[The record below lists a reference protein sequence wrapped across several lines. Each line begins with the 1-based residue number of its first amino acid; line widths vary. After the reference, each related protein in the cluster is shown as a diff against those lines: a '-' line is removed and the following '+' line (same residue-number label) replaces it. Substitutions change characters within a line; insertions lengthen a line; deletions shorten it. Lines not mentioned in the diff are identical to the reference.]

1 MSQSQA
7 AVPKDGGTLPRELA
21 NFLVELS
28 IAMHKT
34 AIYPAR
40 HPLLE
45 AAVHGVE
52 RKLAG
57 LLRERPTLSIG
68 VARRQLIIEGVATDP
83 NHPLL
88 RELAQRFHRHHLG
101 ALRFSTGVTGEE
113 VADVLATVAASADA
127 AQHGAPAG
135 LGPPDGLTKWPH
147 IRLFPLTY
155 EQLQL
160 LQGEDEGQ
168 SGGPGDGTRAAQ
180 LWIGLARAALMAE
193 TNAAAAGASA
203 DPENVASDPESVA
216 KAIDEHQSD
225 EGYDQVIVGYL
236 LQIAQELNS
245 SEDGAG
251 EAPALQ
257 ARVSRMV
264 ASLDPRTLRRLLA
277 MGGDLTQR
285 KRFVSD
291 AARGMKP
298 NAVIDLVRAAAESSN
313 QTISHSLLR
322 MFNKLAVHAEQ
333 NTGGMGVEA
342 ESALRDNVQRLI
354 GNWGL
359 ADPNPDQYTAALEN
373 MSRTAPSAEG
383 SDEGAA
389 LEAERVVQM
398 SLETGAVGDMVWQA
412 VDQLVSEGRTA
423 ELLDLVDSAPDER
436 SASAIRSRTATQDNL
451 RHALDGQHAETGLA
465 ARMAKSLGLAAAEP
479 LLDALD
485 TLPEADER
493 AARGLSDLLIAVGAD
508 GGEAIAARIPLA
520 SWATQRRLLAI
531 LARLPV
537 LPEEFVPADF
547 TMHPDERVR
556 MEALRLMLMRDSHRE
571 RALRTAIADSD
582 EKMLRLGLTAA
593 LDSCPASVVPGIL
606 RRLSDRDLAP
616 EPRVLAIRVL
626 AASKSRTA
634 LDYLLALTVR
644 KRRIWGRRLA
654 PKSPEVLAA
663 LGGLAQHWSE
673 DSRAKSVIA
682 LAERHTDTEMRAIV
696 AAGGKK
702 R

>member
-7 AVPKDGGTLPRELA
+7 AVSKDAGSLPRELA
-21 NFLVELS
+21 DFLVELS

-34 AIYPAR
+34 AIYPRR

-45 AAVHGVE
+45 SAVAGVE
-52 RKLAG
+52 RRLSN
-57 LLRERPTLSIG
+57 LLRDRPTLSIG

-101 ALRFSTGVTGEE
+101 ALRFSTGVTAAE
-113 VADVLATVAASADA
+113 VSDVLATVGASTET
-127 AQHGAPAG
+127 AQQGKPVG
-135 LGPPDGLTKWPH
+135 LGPLEELSKWPH
-147 IRLFPLTY
+147 VKLFPLTY

-160 LQGEDEGQ
+160 LNEEDETA
-168 SGGPGDGTRAAQ
+168 SEGGGSTRAAQ
-180 LWIGLARAALMAE
+180 LWIGLARAAMMAE
-193 TNAAAAGASA
+193 TNAAAGTTGEH
-203 DPENVASDPESVA
+203 PVESDPEAVA
-216 KAIDEHQSD
+216 RAIDEHQSD

-236 LQIAQELNS
+236 LQIAQELNT
-245 SEDGAG
+245 AG
-251 EAPALQ
+251 EGGSEAPALQ

-333 NTGGMGVEA
+333 NTGGMAVEA
-342 ESALRDNVQRLI
+342 EAALRDNVQRLI

-359 ADPNPDQYTAALEN
+359 DDPNPDQYTTALDN
-373 MSRTAPSAEG
+373 MSRTAPSADTADTDAE
-383 SDEGAA
+383 

-398 SLETGAVGDMVWQA
+398 SLETGAVGDIVWRA
-412 VDQLVSEGRTA
+412 VDRLVAEGRAA
-423 ELLDLVDSAPDER
+423 ELLDLADGAPVER
-436 SASAIRSRTATQDNL
+436 SAAAVRARAATQDSL
-451 RHALDGQHAETGLA
+451 RRALDQQPMDTALA
-465 ARMAKSLGLAAAEP
+465 ARMTKSLGLAAAEP
-479 LLDALD
+479 LLDAFE
-485 TLPEADER
+485 TLGEADER
-493 AARGLSDLLIAVGAD
+493 PARALTDLLVSL
-508 GGEAIAARIPLA
+508 GGDAGESIAARLPLA
-520 SWATQRRLLAI
+520 SWTTQRRLLTV
-531 LARLPV
+531 LSRLPL
-537 LPEEFVPADF
+537 LPEGFVPSDF
-547 TMHPDERVR
+547 TLHPDERVR
-556 MEALRLMLMRDSHRE
+556 MEALRLMLMRDAHRE
-571 RALRTAIADSD
+571 RALRSAIADSD
-582 EKMLRLGLTAA
+582 EKMMRLGLTAA
-593 LDSCPASVVPGIL
+593 LENCPASVVPVIL
-606 RRLSDRDLAP
+606 RRLSDRDLGT

-626 AASKSRTA
+626 AASKTRTA
-634 LDYLLALTVR
+634 LDHLLALAVR
-644 KRRIWGRRLA
+644 KRRFWGHRLA

-663 LGGLAQHWSE
+663 LSGLAQHWGE
-673 DSRAKSVIA
+673 DGRAKSAIA
-682 LAERHTDTEMRAIV
+682 LAERHTDTEVRATV

>member
-7 AVPKDGGTLPRELA
+7 AVSKADATLPRELA
-21 NFLVELS
+21 DFLVELS

-40 HPLLE
+40 HPLLSS
-45 AAVHGVE
+45 AVSGVE

-88 RELAQRFHRHHLG
+88 RELAERFHRHHLG
-101 ALRFSTGVTGEE
+101 ALRFSTGVTAAE
-113 VADVLATVAASADA
+113 VTDVLATVAASADSA
-127 AQHGAPAG
+127 LQGKPVG
-135 LGPPDGLTKWPH
+135 LGPAEGLTRWAH
-147 IRLFPLTY
+147 VRLFPLTY

-160 LQGEDEGQ
+160 MEGEENAAAE
-168 SGGPGDGTRAAQ
+168 SGDSTRAAQ

-193 TNAAAAGASA
+193 TNAAAAAAGGAPAPDIVA
-203 DPENVASDPESVA
+203 DDPESVA

-236 LQIAQELNS
+236 LQIAQELNAAG
-245 SEDGAG
+245 EGAG

-322 MFNKLAVHAEQ
+322 MFNKLAVHAER

-359 ADPNPDQYTAALEN
+359 DDPNPDQYTAALDN
-373 MSRTAPSAEG
+373 MSRATPNAEG
-383 SDEGAA
+383 PDADGGR

-398 SLETGAVGDMVWQA
+398 SLETGAVGEMVWKA

-423 ELLDLVDSAPDER
+423 DLLDMVEGAPAER
-436 SASAIRSRTATQDNL
+436 SASLIRARTATQDNL
-451 RHALDGQHAETGLA
+451 RRSLDGQKVEMELA

-485 TLPEADER
+485 KLAEADER
-493 AARGLSDLLIAVGAD
+493 NARGLSDLLVSLGTDA
-508 GGEAIAARIPLA
+508 GEAIAGRIPLA
-520 SWATQRRLLAI
+520 SWTTQRRLLTI

-537 LPEEFVPADF
+537 LPEGFVPSDF

-556 MEALRLMLMRDSHRE
+556 MEALRLMLMRESHRE
-571 RALRTAIADSD
+571 RALRIAIADSD
-582 EKMLRLGLTAA
+582 EKMLRLGLSSA
-593 LDSCPASVVPGIL
+593 LESCPASVVPGIL
-606 RRLSDRDLAP
+606 RRLGDLAP
-616 EPRVLAIRVL
+616 EARVLAIRVL
-626 AASKSRTA
+626 AASKTRTA
-634 LDYLLALTVR
+634 LDHLLALTVR
-644 KRRIWGRRLA
+644 KRRFWGQRLA
-654 PKSPEVLAA
+654 QKSPEVLAA
-663 LGGLAQHWSE
+663 LGGLAQHWGD
-673 DSRAKSVIA
+673 DSRAKTVIA
-682 LAERHTDTEMRAIV
+682 LAARHTDTEIRAVV
-696 AAGGKK
+696 ASGGKK

>member
-7 AVPKDGGTLPRELA
+7 AVSKEGASLPRELA
-21 NFLVELS
+21 DFLVELS

-34 AIYPAR
+34 AIYPRR

-45 AAVHGVE
+45 SAVAGVE
-52 RKLAG
+52 RKLSH

-101 ALRFSTGVTGEE
+101 ALRFTAGVTAAE
-113 VADVLATVAASADA
+113 VSDVLATVGASAEA
-127 AQHGAPAG
+127 AQQGKPVG
-135 LGPPDGLTKWPH
+135 LGPPEGLAKWPH
-147 IRLFPLTY
+147 VRLFPLTY

-160 LQGEDEGQ
+160 IQGEDDTPGE
-168 SGGPGDGTRAAQ
+168 SGGSTRAAQ
-180 LWIGLARAALMAE
+180 LWIGLARAAMMAE
-193 TNAAAAGASA
+193 TTAAASSAG
-203 DPENVASDPESVA
+203 DPQAIESDPEAVA
-216 KAIDEHQSD
+216 RAIDEHQSD
-225 EGYDQVIVGYL
+225 EAYDQVIVGYL
-236 LQIAQELNS
+236 LQIAQELNATG
-245 SEDGAG
+245 EAGG

-322 MFNKLAVHAEQ
+322 MFNKLAVHAER
-333 NTGGMGVEA
+333 NTGGMAVEA

-359 ADPNPDQYTAALEN
+359 DDPNPDQYTAALDN
-373 MSRTAPSAEG
+373 MSRTAPNADVGDTE
-383 SDEGAA
+383 AV

-412 VDQLVSEGRTA
+412 VDQLVADGRTG
-423 ELLDLVDSAPDER
+423 ELLDLAEGAPVER
-436 SASAIRSRTATQDNL
+436 SAAAIRARAATQDNL
-451 RHALDGQHAETGLA
+451 RRALDGQRMDAALA
-465 ARMAKSLGLAAAEP
+465 TRMTKSLGLAAAEP

-485 TLPEADER
+485 TLGDADER
-493 AARGLSDLLIAVGAD
+493 NARTLTDLLVSLGSDA
-508 GGEAIAARIPLA
+508 GEAIAARLPLA
-520 SWATQRRLLAI
+520 SWGTQRRLLVV
-531 LARLPV
+531 LSRLPV
-537 LPEEFVPADF
+537 LPDGFVPSDF

-556 MEALRLMLMRDSHRE
+556 MEALRVMLMRDAHRE
-571 RALRTAIADSD
+571 RALRVAIADSD
-582 EKMLRLGLTAA
+582 EKMMRLGLTAA
-593 LDSCPASVVPGIL
+593 LENCPASVVPVIL
-606 RRLSDRDLAP
+606 RRLSDKDLGT
-616 EPRVLAIRVL
+616 EPRVLALRVL
-626 AASKSRTA
+626 AASRTRTA
-634 LDYLLALTVR
+634 LDHLLGLAIR
-644 KRRIWGRRLA
+644 KRRFWGHRLA
-654 PKSPEVLAA
+654 PKSPEVVAA
-663 LGGLAQHWSE
+663 LSGLAQHWA
-673 DSRAKSVIA
+673 DDPRARSAIA
-682 LAERHTDTEMRAIV
+682 LAERHTDTEIRAIV
-696 AAGGKK
+696 AVGGKK

>member
-7 AVPKDGGTLPRELA
+7 AVAKDGAALPRELA
-21 NFLVELS
+21 DFLVELS

-34 AIYPAR
+34 AIYPPR

-45 AAVHGVE
+45 RAVDGVAA
-52 RKLAG
+52 KLAG
-57 LLRERPTLSIG
+57 LLRGRPTLSIG

-101 ALRFSTGVTGEE
+101 ALRFNAGVMAGEI
-113 VADVLATVAASADA
+113 ADVLATVAASADA
-127 AQHGAPAG
+127 AQQGTPVG
-135 LGPPDGLTKWPH
+135 LGPPEGLTRWEH
-147 IRLFPLTY
+147 VRLFPLTY

-160 LQGEDEGQ
+160 LEGDED
-168 SGGPGDGTRAAQ
+168 SGGEGTGGTRAAQ

-193 TNAAAAGASA
+193 TNAAAASGAPEA
-203 DPENVASDPESVA
+203 DVPDDPEAVAR
-216 KAIDEHQSD
+216 AIDEHQSD

-236 LQIAQELNS
+236 LQIAEELNAKK
-245 SEDGAG
+245 DGAT

-277 MGGDLTQR
+277 MGGDLGQR

-291 AARGMKP
+291 AAQGMKP

-322 MFNKLAVHAEQ
+322 MFNKLAVHSEQ
-333 NTGGMGVEA
+333 NTGGMGLEA

-359 ADPNPDQYTAALEN
+359 DDPNPDQYTAALET
-373 MSRTAPSAEG
+373 MSRATPTAEA
-383 SDEGAA
+383 SDPDAGT
-389 LEAERVVQM
+389 LESERVIQM
-398 SLETGAVGDMVWQA
+398 SLETGAIGDMVWQA
-412 VDQLVSEGRTA
+412 VDRLVADGRTG
-423 ELLDLVDSAPDER
+423 ELLDLAERAPQQR
-436 SASAIRSRTATQDNL
+436 SAAAIRARAATQETL
-451 RHALDGQHAETGLA
+451 RAALDAQVADMELA
-465 ARMAKSLGLAAAEP
+465 TRVARALGLAAAEP

-485 TLPEADER
+485 GLDETNERTARALGDMLVAIGPDAGEAV
-493 AARGLSDLLIAVGAD
+493 AARLPLS
-508 GGEAIAARIPLA
+508 
-520 SWATQRRLLAI
+520 SWTTQRRILAI
-531 LARLPV
+531 LARLTA
-537 LPEEFVPADF
+537 LPDGFVPSDF

-556 MEALRLMLMRDSHRE
+556 MEALRLMLMREAHRE

-593 LDSCPASVVPGIL
+593 LESCPPGLVPVIL
-606 RRLSDRDLAP
+606 RRLSDRDLAS

-626 AASKSRTA
+626 AASKTRTA
-634 LDYLLALTVR
+634 LDYLVGLTVR
-644 KRRIWGRRLA
+644 KRRFWGRRLA
-654 PKSPEVLAA
+654 PKSAEVLAA
-663 LGGLAQHWSE
+663 LGGLAQHWS
-673 DSRAKSVIA
+673 DDPRAKAVIG
-682 LAERHTDTEMRAIV
+682 LAERHTDTEMRAV
-696 AAGGKK
+696 VVAGGRK